1 MKLYLLL
8 LGAEAPGRNI
18 EQHDYFFGIANE
30 LKDLV
35 PDLRAFWPEA
45 GTTLHVDGWREVAKV
60 DNFSV
65 KVVLQDDEIP
75 PSANKLFFLNL
86 GGYTTDKLEEQHYI
100 VLTVQQTRALA
111 VQESKKSLFFKT
123 NSLKGIATAH
133 IDEKYGVDVD
143 NIHQIEDL
151 LSPTFKEKYRIVIG
165 DGTALPDDEVHLGYF
180 KLDKLK

>member
-8 LGAEAPGRNI
+8 LGAGAPGRNI

-35 PDLRAFWPEA
+35 PDLKAFWPEA
-45 GTTLHVDGWREVAKV
+45 GNTLHVDGYREVTKV
-60 DNFSV
+60 ENWSIR
-65 KVVLQDDEIP
+65 VVPQEDEAP
-75 PSANKLFFLNL
+75 ESANKLFFLNL
-86 GGYTTDKLEEQHYI
+86 GGYTTGKLEEQHYI
-100 VLTVQQTRALA
+100 VLTVQETRALA
-111 VQESKKSLFFKT
+111 VQEAKRSLFFKT

-143 NIHQIEDL
+143 NVYQIDDL
-151 LSPTFKEKYRIVIG
+151 LSPAYKEKYRIVIS
-165 DGTALPDDEVHLGYF
+165 DGTTLPEDEIRLGYF